1 MPPIVTLSAS
11 YGAGGSRIGPL
22 VAEVLGVPFVDRV
35 ITTGL
40 AERLGMDPETVS
52 ARDDAGPT
60 RLDRVLSSLAAI
72 GGLTGADVT
81 AQLGDRTFVEAT
93 EELVRDACAGEGA
106 VILGRAG
113 AIVLADRPGALHV
126 RLDGPLERRIEA
138 AMEIEGVDREAAE
151 HRAAD
156 NDAARS
162 GYVRSFYG
170 VDAADPKLYD
180 LVIDTTRLP
189 TDVCVAL
196 IAEAAR
202 ALEP

>member
-1 MPPIVTLSAS
+1 MPPVVTLSAS

-22 VAEVLGVPFVDRV
+22 VADALGVPFVDRA

-40 AERLGMDPETVS
+40 AERLGMDPDAVA
-52 ARDDAGPT
+52 ARDDAGPS

-81 AQLGDRTFVEAT
+81 TQLGDRTFVEAT
-93 EELVRDACAGEGA
+93 EEIVRGACAERGA

-113 AIVLADRPGALHV
+113 ALVLADRPDALHV
-126 RLDGPLERRIEA
+126 RLDGPVERRIEA
-138 AMEIEGVDREAAE
+138 AMELEGVDRETAE

-156 NDAARS
+156 NDAARA

-170 VDAADPKLYD
+170 VDPADPKLYD
-180 LVIDTTRLP
+180 IVLDTTRLP
-189 TDVCVAL
+189 AETCVTL
-196 IAEAAR
+196 IVDAAR
-202 ALEP
+202 ALAQ